1 MNQRQINI
9 HVDKWIEEDDLP
21 VSASLKVIHRND
33 PDYGMTQDEI
43 EDRNEFIRCYILS
56 SFEALLTI
64 PLKKLESN
72 FFVENWE
79 KSAFNTEDYY
89 RLYPNMGFDRY
100 SFRIKK
106 ILQEVE
112 HLAILYSCI
121 SDNQGRQRA
130 FNRYRTL
137 VDKEFRNKA
146 LFLIGK
152 YRITNDPEEK
162 LELKQKI
169 SELNKRILQCKK
181 LWEQYAPWDT

>member
-1 MNQRQINI
+1 MNN
-9 HVDKWIEEDDLP
+9 WIDENELP
-21 VSASLKVIHRND
+21 VRADLQVVKIND
-33 PDYGMTQDEI
+33 PDYAMTQDEI

-56 SFEALLTI
+56 GFEALLTI
-64 PLKKLESN
+64 PLQKFEGD
-72 FFVENWE
+72 FFIENWE
-79 KSAFNTEDYY
+79 ESAFNTEDYY
-89 RLYPNMGFDRY
+89 RLYPKIGFNRY

-121 SDNQGRQRA
+121 SDNQGRQRT
-130 FNRYRTL
+130 FNRYKTL

-152 YRITNDPEEK
+152 YRITNDSEER
-162 LELKQKI
+162 LELREKI

-181 LWEQYAPWDT
+181 IWEQYAPRDT

>member
-1 MNQRQINI
+1 MNN
-9 HVDKWIEEDDLP
+9 WIDENELP
-21 VSASLKVIHRND
+21 VRADLQVVKIND
-33 PDYGMTQDEI
+33 PDYAMTQDEI

-56 SFEALLTI
+56 GFEALLTI
-64 PLKKLESN
+64 PLQKFEGD

-79 KSAFNTEDYY
+79 ESAFNTEDYY
-89 RLYPNMGFDRY
+89 RMYPNMGFNRY

-121 SDNQGRQRA
+121 SDNQGRQRT
-130 FNRYRTL
+130 FNRYKTL

-152 YRITNDPEEK
+152 YRITNDSEER
-162 LELKQKI
+162 LALREKI
-169 SELNKRILQCKK
+169 SEMNKRILQCKK
-181 LWEQYAPWDT
+181 IWEQYAPRDT

>member
-1 MNQRQINI
+1 MNN
-9 HVDKWIEEDDLP
+9 WIDENELP
-21 VSASLKVIHRND
+21 VRADLQVVKIND

-43 EDRNEFIRCYILS
+43 DDRNEFIRCYILS
-56 SFEALLTI
+56 GFEALLTI
-64 PLKKLESN
+64 PVNKYESD
-72 FFVENWE
+72 FFVEDWE
-79 KSAFNTEDYY
+79 ESAFNTEDYY
-89 RLYPNMGFDRY
+89 RMYPKMGFNRY

-121 SDNQGRQRA
+121 SDNQGRQRT
-130 FNRYRTL
+130 FNRYKTL

-152 YRITNDPEEK
+152 YRITNDSEER
-162 LELKQKI
+162 LELREKI

-181 LWEQYAPWDT
+181 IWEQYAPRDT